1 MYEKTA
7 ICAGKVPQVTG
18 PPETAAKGK
27 RRQQKRTVSNNN
39 KTKGSNVN
47 STYSLRPIKHF
58 QELLINKHREQ
69 EDSKRASVDRA
80 VKDLL
85 QRDTQYR

>member
-7 ICAGKVPQVTG
+7 VCPGKVPQVTG

-39 KTKGSNVN
+39 KTEGSNIYSTN
-47 STYSLRPIKHF
+47 SLGSIKHI

-85 QRDTQYR
+85 ERDTQYR